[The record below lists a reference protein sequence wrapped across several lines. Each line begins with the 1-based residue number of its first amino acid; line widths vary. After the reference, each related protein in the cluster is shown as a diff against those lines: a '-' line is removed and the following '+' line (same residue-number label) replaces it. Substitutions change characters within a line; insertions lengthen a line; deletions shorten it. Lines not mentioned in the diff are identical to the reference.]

1 MEVGL
6 EEVVDEVQEVE
17 VGRRMVEKEE
27 RGVGV
32 TAEEAEEV
40 MVEVG

>member
-1 MEVGL
+1 LETGSAVEVGL

-32 TAEEAEEV
+32 TAE
-40 MVEVG
+40 

>member
-6 EEVVDEVQEVE
+6 EEVEVDLEEVE

-32 TAEEAEEV
+32 TAEEAEE
-40 MVEVG
+40 MIVEAG